1 MRKSWQLLSRSE
13 KQRLILVSLVQLS
26 LSFLDLVAVAS
37 IGMLGAL
44 AVTGIQSQAPSGRI
58 MQVLEYLHL
67 SAYSFQTQVGIIALI
82 ATGMLVFRT
91 TMSAFLSRKLIFFMA
106 RRGAALSTLL
116 MNRTLRLPLQKIHSR
131 SSQEFLFA
139 VTSGVNAIT
148 LGILAAAV
156 SAFADFSLLLI
167 MGVGLATVDLGVA
180 LGTMILF
187 IGVAV
192 ILYRVMR
199 STANRLGETQT
210 VLSIKSN
217 EKILEVLSTFR
228 ENFVR
233 NRMQH
238 YSHEIS
244 RLRFGLADASA
255 EMAFMPNISKYVLE
269 AAMVLGGLLLSAAQ
283 FSRQDAANAV
293 ATLAIFLTAGTRIV
307 PAVLRLQQ
315 SAVQIRSSIGLAK
328 PTFDL
333 IDILEE
339 EPSSEGFSTMH
350 DQVNFSHVG
359 FVPQVVLSNVTFS
372 YTGITKNIIED
383 LTVEIHPGQHIAVVG
398 PSGAGKSTLVDL
410 ILGLLSPQDGKIL
423 ISSINPKDCLTT
435 WPGAIAYVPQDI
447 IVLNGSIRENVC
459 MGYTKEEIPDDRIW
473 EALSVAKLSEVV
485 SQFPN
490 LLEHQVGDRGTKLS
504 GGQRQRLG
512 IARAMLTKPK
522 LLILDEATSS
532 LDGQVELEITETLA
546 QLDGDVTRITIAH
559 RLSTIRDADLVIY
572 LSDGHETTIG
582 TFEEVRNKVS
592 DFDSQATIMGL

>member
-1 MRKSWQLLSRSE
+1 MQNSWLLLSRSE

-37 IGMLGAL
+37 IGVLGAL
-44 AVTGIQSQAPSGRI
+44 AVTGIQSQNPSGRVL
-58 MQVLEYLHL
+58 QVLEYFHL
-67 SAYSFQTQVGIIALI
+67 SSLTFQTQVGVIALL
-82 ATGMLVFRT
+82 ATCLLVFRT
-91 TMSAFLSRKLIFFMA
+91 TMSAFLSRRLIFFMA

-116 MNRTLRLPLQKIHSR
+116 TERTLRLPLQKIHSR

-139 VTSGVNAIT
+139 LTSGVNAIT

-156 SAFADFSLLLI
+156 SAIADVSLLLI

-180 LGTMILF
+180 LGTMFLF

-192 ILYRVMR
+192 ILYKIMR
-199 STANRLGETQT
+199 ATANRLGEIQT
-210 VLSIKSN
+210 ELSIKSN

-228 ENFVR
+228 ENYVR
-233 NRMQH
+233 NRMKH
-238 YSHEIS
+238 YGREIS
-244 RLRFGLADASA
+244 SLRFGLADASA
-255 EMAFMPNISKYVLE
+255 GMAFMPNISKYVLE

-283 FSRQDAANAV
+283 FSRQDAAHAV
-293 ATLAIFLTAGTRIV
+293 ATLAIFITAGTRIV

-315 SAVQIRSSIGLAK
+315 SAVQIRSSIGMAK

-333 IDILEE
+333 IEILEQ
-339 EPSSEGFSTMH
+339 EPKSDYPSTLH
-350 DQVNFSHVG
+350 DQISFSHKG
-359 FVPQVVLSNVTFS
+359 FNPHIALSRVSFS
-372 YTGITKNIIED
+372 YNDAGKNIIED
-383 LTVEIHPGQHIAVVG
+383 LTVEILPGQHVAVVG

-410 ILGLLSPQDGKIL
+410 ILGLLSPQMGHIA
-423 ISSINPKDCLTT
+423 ISSIDAKDCLTT

-447 IVLNGSIRENVC
+447 MVLNGSIRENVC
-459 MGYTKEEIPDDRIW
+459 MGYTHGEVPEDRIW

-485 SQFPN
+485 SQLPD

-522 LLILDEATSS
+522 LLVLDEATSS

-546 QLDGDVTRITIAH
+546 MLDGDVTRITIAH

-572 LSDGHETTIG
+572 LSDNHKTTIG
-582 TFEEVRNKVS
+582 TFEEVRNKVP

>member
-1 MRKSWQLLSRSE
+1 MQNSWQLLSRSE

-37 IGMLGAL
+37 IGVLGAL
-44 AVTGIQSQAPSGRI
+44 AVTGIQSQNPSGRVL
-58 MQVLEYLHL
+58 QVLEYFHL
-67 SAYSFQTQVGIIALI
+67 SSLTFQTQVGVIALL
-82 ATGMLVFRT
+82 ATCLLVFRT
-91 TMSAFLSRKLIFFMA
+91 TMSALLSRRLIFFMA

-116 MNRTLRLPLQKIHSR
+116 TERTLRLPLQKIHSR

-139 VTSGVNAIT
+139 LTSGVNAIT

-156 SAFADFSLLLI
+156 SAIADISLLLI

-180 LGTMILF
+180 LGTMFLF

-192 ILYRVMR
+192 ILYKTMHA
-199 STANRLGETQT
+199 TANRLGETQT
-210 VLSIKSN
+210 ELSIKSN

-228 ENFVR
+228 ENYVR

-238 YSHEIS
+238 YGREIS
-244 RLRFGLADASA
+244 SLRFGLADASA
-255 EMAFMPNISKYVLE
+255 GMAFMPNISKYVFE

-283 FSRQDAANAV
+283 FSRQDAAHAV
-293 ATLAIFLTAGTRIV
+293 ATFAIFITAGTRIV

-315 SAVQIRSSIGLAK
+315 SAVQIRSSIGVAK

-333 IDILEE
+333 IEILEQ
-339 EPSSEGFSTMH
+339 EPKPDDPPTLH
-350 DQVNFSHVG
+350 DQISFSHKG
-359 FVPQVVLSNVTFS
+359 FNPHIALSRVSFS
-372 YTGITKNIIED
+372 YNDAGTNIIED
-383 LTVEIHPGQHIAVVG
+383 LTVEILPGQHVAVVG

-410 ILGLLSPQDGKIL
+410 ILGLLSPQRGQIA
-423 ISSINPKDCLTT
+423 ISSIDAKDCLTN

-447 IVLNGSIRENVC
+447 MVLNGSIRENVC
-459 MGYTKEEIPDDRIW
+459 MGYTQGEVPEDRIW

-485 SQFPN
+485 SQLPD

-522 LLILDEATSS
+522 LLVLDEATSS

-546 QLDGDVTRITIAH
+546 MLDGDVTRITIAH

-572 LSDGHETTIG
+572 LSDNHKTTIG
-582 TFEEVRNKVS
+582 TFEEVRNKVP